1 MTTSQI
7 IFILIIL
14 ITIVVF
20 ILIYTGQYK
29 PPNYPK
35 FGR

>member
-7 IFILIIL
+7 IFVLIIL
-14 ITIVVF
+14 IIIVVF
-20 ILIYTGQYK
+20 ILIYKGQYK
-29 PPNYPK
+29 PPKYPP

>member
-7 IFILIIL
+7 IFVLIIL
-14 ITIVVF
+14 IIIVVY
-20 ILIYTGQYK
+20 ILIYKGIYG
-29 PPNYPK
+29 PPKYPP

>member
-1 MTTSQI
+1 MTTAQI
-7 IFILIIL
+7 VFVLIIL
-14 ITIVVF
+14 IIVVVF
-20 ILIYTGQYK
+20 ILIYSGQYK